1 MHLLFYNLRI
11 VQSEE
16 STRNIFLYCKEKCKL
31 IAIDLSKQQE
41 LDADPRSIQLINF
54 TGSLKRA
61 GNIARLSIIKEVNE
75 THSKKSILDFSQRT
89 GKVL

>member
-1 MHLLFYNLRI
+1 MFYNLRI

-16 STRNIFLYCKEKCKL
+16 STQNISLYCKEKCKL

-61 GNIARLSIIKEVNE
+61 GNTTRFSIIKEVNE
-75 THSKKSILDFSQRT
+75 TQSKKSVLDFSQRT
-89 GKVL
+89 VKVL